1 MSPDPH
7 TRDIEAEGPWQRDVS
22 WPSPS
27 PSPRPSLLEEA
38 ELLVASLRPPPCAS
52 KAQAT
57 AVGLA
62 RRPSLREREKEEE
75 ETKSLLKKT
84 SSFMRKSSLRRKKDE
99 GNNTSQ
105 NKTSD
110 DESSGLVRRSS
121 LRVNKAEEVKPP
133 GLARAPSMRK
143 KKEEEAPQIVSLSR
157 KNSLRRKEDAERIAK
172 IQASPSNRRKE
183 FGLPDSGAG
192 AGANPGGV
200 RKRREVPSPSA
211 TPSLRRKNS
220 IRHTLESLRKAA
232 SGAEETAPDPNPRKP
247 LVNQMAEK
255 VQLYKS
261 ESRERGEEGTDKE
274 RRGREEGGTSP
285 VSVSPPLPRRAAPLE
300 GREPVIQGAANT
312 AGR

>member
-1 MSPDPH
+1 MSPDPP

-52 KAQAT
+52 KAKAT

-62 RRPSLREREKEEE
+62 RRPSLREREKDEEE
-75 ETKSLLKKT
+75 PKSLLKKA
-84 SSFMRKSSLRRKKDE
+84 SSFIRKPSLRRKKDE
-99 GNNTSQ
+99 DNPKSQ
-105 NKTSD
+105 TSD

-133 GLARAPSMRK
+133 GLARIPSMRK

-255 VQLYKS
+255 VQLNRS
-261 ESRERGEEGTDKE
+261 ESRERGEEGTEGE

-312 AGR
+312 ARR